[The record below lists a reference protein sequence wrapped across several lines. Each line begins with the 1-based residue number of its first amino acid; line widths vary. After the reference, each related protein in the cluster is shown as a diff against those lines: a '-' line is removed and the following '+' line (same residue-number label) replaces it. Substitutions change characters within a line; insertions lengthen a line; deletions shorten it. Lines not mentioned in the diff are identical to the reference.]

1 MKEIKAY
8 VRRDRVH
15 QTVNE
20 LEIAGASGITVVQ
33 VHPVGYDYEP
43 RPAYFGPHYEDALS
57 RYEYLAIV
65 RLEAVCAD
73 EDVEKLVRALQ
84 RASYTGSAG
93 DGMIFVSNVID
104 AIRIRDGERGEK
116 ILQGPPVEQKVFL
129 SNDKRCPATQPVPG
143 DQPQAT
149 LPDHFR

>member
-20 LEIAGASGITVVQ
+20 LEFAGAPGITVVE
-33 VHPVGYDYEP
+33 VHPVGYDYEAKP
-43 RPAYFGPHYEDALS
+43 DHFGPRYEDELS

-73 EDVEKLVRALQ
+73 EDVEKLVRVLR
-84 RASYTGSAG
+84 RASRTGSAG

-104 AIRIRDGERGEK
+104 AIRIRDGERGER
-116 ILQGPPVEQKVFL
+116 ILRGPSVKQKVFL
-129 SNDKRCPATQPVPG
+129 SNDKRYPAAQPAPG
-143 DQPQAT
+143 DQQQAT